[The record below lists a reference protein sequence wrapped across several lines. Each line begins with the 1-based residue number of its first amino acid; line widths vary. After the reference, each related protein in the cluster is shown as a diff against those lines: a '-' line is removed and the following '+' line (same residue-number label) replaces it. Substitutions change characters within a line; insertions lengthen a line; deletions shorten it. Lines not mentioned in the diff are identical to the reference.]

1 MTRLPY
7 SFDLLYDIKTVEE
20 LHMHLTGE
28 RRSATSGTD
37 AELIELCAEYKIPLP
52 QGVVATYSGV
62 VDLAAVNEKLL
73 DALTT
78 LTGMAENFPS
88 ELHAQ
93 HPDVAACRAL
103 INELAAVEPAC
114 SGPGI

>member
-1 MTRLPY
+1 MTLLPY
-7 SFDLLYDIKTVEE
+7 DFDLLYDLKTVEQ
-20 LHMHLTGE
+20 LHEHLTGKQ
-28 RRSATSGTD
+28 RFPTHATD
-37 AELIELCAEYKIPLP
+37 AELVSMCAQYGVALPPELVKIAPEVDQL
-52 QGVVATYSGV
+52 AT
-62 VDLAAVNEKLL
+62 NQRLL

-103 INELAAVEPAC
+103 INELAAAEPAC